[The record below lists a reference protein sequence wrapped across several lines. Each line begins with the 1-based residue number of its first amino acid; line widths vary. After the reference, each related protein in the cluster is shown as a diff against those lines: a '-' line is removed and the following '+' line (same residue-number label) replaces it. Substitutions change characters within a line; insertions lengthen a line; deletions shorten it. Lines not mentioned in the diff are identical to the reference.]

1 MSLRERTRPGL
12 GIIEPY
18 HARYSDFRRDPFTNH
33 RGDVRLSF
41 FRDGAPMTKP
51 DRGELEVAAVVGAVL
66 GGVTG
71 YLLSNLVESGGWLKI
86 LIWAIIGAVVVT
98 GMVFVFELF
107 ARERPT
113 PLPAAVVCR
122 GTKGLLRL
130 RLHGQ
135 TR

>member
-51 DRGELEVAAVVGAVL
+51 DRGELEVAAVRRCARRR
-66 GGVTG
+66 
-71 YLLSNLVESGGWLKI
+71 YWLSS
-86 LIWAIIGAVVVT
+86 
-98 GMVFVFELF
+98 
-107 ARERPT
+107 
-113 PLPAAVVCR
+113 
-122 GTKGLLRL
+122 
-130 RLHGQ
+130 
-135 TR
+135 

>member
-86 LIWAIIGAVVVT
+86 LYLGDHWCS
-98 GMVFVFELF
+98 
-107 ARERPT
+107 
-113 PLPAAVVCR
+113 CR
-122 GTKGLLRL
+122 HW
-130 RLHGQ
+130 HGFLYSSCSLVNAPRRFPPPWSVEEQ
-135 TR
+135 KA